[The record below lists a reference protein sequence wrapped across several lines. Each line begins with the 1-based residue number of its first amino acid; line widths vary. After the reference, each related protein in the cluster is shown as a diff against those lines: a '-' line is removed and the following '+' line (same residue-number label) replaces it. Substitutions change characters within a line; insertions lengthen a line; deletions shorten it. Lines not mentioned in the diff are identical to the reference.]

1 MMQQYLKTG
10 VIFLIA
16 ISLFGCQ
23 KEIVFPADE
32 KVFANPSR
40 ELDGKYDVIGLKSEK
55 PVDLDGDSIFSS
67 DILKEANLQS
77 DSAKYFMELITGK
90 VGGEENLYYQQVY
103 LWIPQTGIFVDD
115 AGNYLST
122 GYAVSR
128 IFGYVRYYNATKIL
142 KIVEKTVNRAGTVL
156 DAKLVDEQIV
166 VTFQQFYYTSIGWEE
181 LTILGTYK
189 RRL

>member
-1 MMQQYLKTG
+1 MQQYLKTG

-142 KIVEKTVNRAGTVL
+142 KIVEKTVSRAGTVL